1 MPNDLMHL
9 LRLPNGQIGANT
21 HNIFSKSTTSH
32 MRVSLIHRTFTQ
44 LVLLAMLLLGVAKA
58 QGTAHVVSFS
68 KFTVKEGYKQESDG
82 VTGLLLQFDVAFNWL
97 EDDYYKR
104 SFQLSYRVLHNGNE
118 LLRSTDEGLSA
129 PNMTA
134 MSQSVKGK
142 PGMVVAAQQVM
153 IPYRAIPLES
163 GPQSVEIVFSLAN
176 NTATYTDC
184 YKATVNFTH
193 KKIVRR
199 DLNAQ
204 VFTFSNVV
212 LDKTAKEFSTGNA
225 AMEIKAHVD
234 FKYGPEESL
243 NDKYEMYWLLRN
255 LSGKVV
261 FDSRKNTSASDQ
273 TVTLPNAL
281 IDGKASAKLSMI
293 GSYYNIDLDGP
304 QEAEVVIVLN
314 GTEGGP
320 KEIFTQKMMLNVPP
334 KYNFEAQEFVLNGV
348 KAAPSQRDG
357 VGGIEVN
364 YSCAFKQTGTLRN
377 PEKGKYFFY
386 AAIFDAAGKVVI
398 APERAPTK
406 GSGST
411 HLQDGHLPALDH
423 AVAAGSLFIPY
434 HMLTVAAGNHNL
446 KFMLMVSDVNLQ
458 TKFPPISNG
467 TVAITKPAD
476 VHYRLSLE
484 RLEMIHANY
493 DSDIAGL
500 SSPLPELQY
509 LFAVGEDNYFA
520 SEYDRNSLT
529 AIPGAAT
536 LHLCEGDPI
545 NLLLYDI
552 DSGFF
557 NESDLQGQWKIDY
570 AGKGD
575 SFTYSLDNA
584 GQVVALRLKVT
595 KVAGM

>member
-1 MPNDLMHL
+1 MLM
-9 LRLPNGQIGANT
+9 
-21 HNIFSKSTTSH
+21 
-32 MRVSLIHRTFTQ
+32 V
-44 LVLLAMLLLGVAKA
+44 GVAKA
-58 QGTAHVVSFS
+58 QGTTHVVSFS

-82 VTGLLLQFDVAFNWL
+82 VTGLQLQFDLAFNWL
-97 EDDYYKR
+97 EEDYFKR
-104 SFQLSYRVLHNGNE
+104 SFQLSYRMLHNGTE
-118 LLRSTDEGLSA
+118 LLRSTDEGLSS
-129 PNMTA
+129 PNITA
-134 MSQSVKGK
+134 ESQTVKGK
-142 PGMVVAAQQVM
+142 PGMVAIAQQVM
-153 IPYRAIPLES
+153 IPYLAIPLES
-163 GPQSVEIVFSLAN
+163 GPQLVEIVFSLAN
-176 NTATYTDC
+176 DAGTYTDC

-193 KKIVRR
+193 KKIVRH

-204 VFTFSNVV
+204 VFTFSNVI
-212 LDKTAKEFSTGNA
+212 LNKAATETSTGNA
-225 AMEIKAHVD
+225 AMEIKAHVAY
-234 FKYGPEESL
+234 KYGPEESL
-243 NDKYEMYWLLRN
+243 EDSYEMYWLLRN

-261 FDSRKNTSASDQ
+261 FDSRKNESISAQ
-273 TVTLPNAL
+273 TVTLDNAL
-281 IDGKASAKLSMI
+281 IDGKACAKLSMI
-293 GSYYNIDLDGP
+293 GSYYKIDLDGP
-304 QEAEVVIVLN
+304 QEAEVVIVLQ

-320 KEIFTQKMMLNVPP
+320 KEIFAQKMMLNVPF

-398 APERAPTK
+398 APERAPTQ

-411 HLQDGHLPALDH
+411 HLQDGHLPASDH

-434 HMLTVAAGNHNL
+434 HLLTVPAGIHNL

-476 VHYRLSLE
+476 VYYRLGLE
-484 RLEMIHANY
+484 RLELIPANY
-493 DSDIAGL
+493 DSDISGI

-529 AIPGAAT
+529 AMPGATT
-536 LHLCEGDPI
+536 LRLCEGDAI
-545 NLLLYDI
+545 NMLLYDI

-557 NESDLQGQWKIDY
+557 NESDLQGKWKIDY

-575 SFTYSLDNA
+575 SFMYQLDNA